1 MASLPTTL
9 RYLSMKFKYS
19 LSTAWKSYA
28 QGQIREREFP
38 ATVMQ
43 NLRHGKMTFLHT
55 TFEKETTK
63 VPGASGHTF
72 LVRKIPSPTSRT
84 VRANDLVVLKDPNN
98 PSNYIV
104 RRLAATKSN
113 YTKPFVL
120 GKNQCWVLADKLCW
134 ELVDKFDLANEEAYD
149 SRTFGP
155 VNINNIVGRAIYAVS
170 IGRLYHETVYNNLH
184 SVIEDFP
191 VVEVE
196 LNIQEME
203 SYYKPS

>member
-1 MASLPTTL
+1 MASLPTML
-9 RYLSMKFKYS
+9 RYVTMKFKYS
-19 LSTAWKSYA
+19 LSAAWKSYA
-28 QGQIREREFP
+28 QGQIRETELP

-43 NLRHGKMTFLHT
+43 NLRHGNMTFLHT
-55 TFEKETTK
+55 TFEKEMTK
-63 VPGASGHTF
+63 VPGGCGHTF

-84 VRANDLVVLKDPNN
+84 VRANDLVVLKDPKN

-120 GKNQCWVLADKLCW
+120 GKNQCWVLADK
-134 ELVDKFDLANEEAYD
+134 FDLETEEAYD

-170 IGRLYHETVYNNLH
+170 IGRLYHETVYNNLD

-196 LNIQEME
+196 LNIEEME
-203 SYYKPS
+203 SHYKSS